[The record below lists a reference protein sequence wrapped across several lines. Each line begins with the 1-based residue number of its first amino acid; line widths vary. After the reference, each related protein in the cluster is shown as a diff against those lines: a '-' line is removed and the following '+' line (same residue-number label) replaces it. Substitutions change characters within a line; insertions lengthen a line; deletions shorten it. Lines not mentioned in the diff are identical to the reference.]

1 MSRDLTFVLLGVA
14 CALLIVLMISFAS
27 RPRVFAQY
35 LRLLTGIRITPSEV
49 RRVFGERGRA
59 GVRELF
65 LDLLIREDLAEEGVA
80 SPDDAPHR
88 PVVLDLDE
96 ERERTASGI
105 HVIPPEP
112 DSDD

>member
-14 CALLIVLMISFAS
+14 CALLIVLIISFAS
-27 RPRVFAQY
+27 RSRVFAQY
-35 LRLLTGIRITPSEV
+35 LRLLTGIQITPSEV
-49 RRVFGERGRA
+49 QRVYSERGRA

-80 SPDDAPHR
+80 TPDAAPHR
-88 PVVLDLDE
+88 PVVLELDE

-105 HVIPPEP
+105 HIIPEESESG
-112 DSDD
+112 D